1 MSLRKQA
8 TAGLVWTFAQQF
20 SNQIIA
26 FVVSIILA
34 RLLLPEQFG
43 LIGMVAV
50 FIAIGRSLMDA
61 GLTQSL
67 IRDKDADQED
77 LSTVFFFNLV
87 ASSIIYLIIFFSAP
101 LIAKFYEEPSLTKIV
116 RVLCL
121 TFVVSAFGAIQ
132 STRLTKVMNFKTQ
145 TIISVPSTVVSG
157 IVGVSMAYSGFG
169 VWSLVWSRVS
179 ASLMRT
185 IQLWLYSK
193 WTPSLQFSIPK
204 FKDHFNFG
212 YKLTLSGLLD
222 TVFSNIYI
230 IIIGKYFAAS
240 QVGFYTKSQSL
251 KNLPV
256 SNISTAL
263 NKVTYPLF
271 AHIQND
277 DVRLKRVY
285 KQIMQMVIFIISP
298 VLIFAAVL
306 AEPTFRFLLTE
317 KWLPAVPYF
326 QILCVSGILYPL
338 NSYNLNVLKVKGRS
352 DLFLKLE
359 IIKKVLIVLGIIIA
373 IQFGILAL
381 LYTQAILSIVA
392 FYINSY
398 NTDKFINYSSWEQT
412 KDILPI
418 IIIGLISG
426 VTVYFV
432 DLFMERQ
439 AWLDI
444 IRIILGSIVG
454 LLIYAVLS
462 FIFKKEVILFF
473 KKIILKK

>member
-87 ASSIIYLIIFFSAP
+87 ASILIYLLIYFSAP
-101 LIAKFYEEPSLTKIV
+101 LISNFYEEPILTGIL

-121 TFVVSAFGAIQ
+121 TFVFSAFGAIQ

-145 TIISVPSTVVSG
+145 TLISIPSTVISG
-157 IVGVSMAYSGFG
+157 IVGVSMAYGGFG
-169 VWSLVWSRVS
+169 VWSLVWSRVA
-179 ASLMRT
+179 ASIMRT
-185 IQLWLYSK
+185 SQLWIYSK
-193 WTPSLQFSIPK
+193 WSPSFQFSIPK
-204 FKDHFNFG
+204 FKEHFSFG
-212 YKLTLSGLLD
+212 YKLTLSGILD
-222 TVFSNIYI
+222 TVFNNIYI
-230 IIIGKYFAAS
+230 IVIGKFFAAN
-240 QVGFYTKSQSL
+240 QVGFYTRSQSL
-251 KNLPV
+251 KKLPV
-256 SNISTAL
+256 SNISNAL

-271 AHIQND
+271 AQIQD
-277 DVRLKRVY
+277 DAVRLKRVY
-285 KQIMQMVIFIISP
+285 KQIMQMVVFIIAP

-326 QILCVSGILYPL
+326 QILCVSGVLHPL

-359 IIKKVLIVLGIIIA
+359 IIKKVLIVIGIVIA
-373 IQFGILAL
+373 IQFGIYAL

-392 FYINSY
+392 FFINSY
-398 NTDKFINYSSWEQT
+398 HTDKFINYSSWEQT

-418 IIIGLISG
+418 ILLGLISG
-426 VTVYFV
+426 TLIYFV
-432 DLFMERQ
+432 DFFMEQ
-439 AWLDI
+439 YAWLDI
-444 IRIILGSIVG
+444 FRVLVGAFVG
-454 LLIYAVLS
+454 LLAYLLLIFV
-462 FIFKKEVILFF
+462 FKKELLLSF